1 MVVALAPCA
10 WIRLAR
16 TSQAIFC
23 GWNCK
28 FDLPSILKE
37 YNKRHLKDYRK
48 NLRNN
53 LTPAEAAL
61 WTLLKNK
68 QILGLRFRRQF
79 SVNNYI
85 LDFFCP
91 RAKLAIELDG
101 EVHNS
106 PEAIEH
112 DLKRDD
118 FLGSLDIKVLRVENK
133 LVFENTTQVISAI
146 ETALKEQLSDCEI

>member
-1 MVVALAPCA
+1 M
-10 WIRLAR
+10 
-16 TSQAIFC
+16 
-23 GWNCK
+23 
-28 FDLPSILKE
+28 
-37 YNKRHLKDYRK
+37 
-48 NLRNN
+48 RNN

-106 PEAIEH
+106 PEAREY

>member
-1 MVVALAPCA
+1 M
-10 WIRLAR
+10 
-16 TSQAIFC
+16 
-23 GWNCK
+23 
-28 FDLPSILKE
+28 KE
-37 YNKRHLKDYRK
+37 YNKRHLKVYRK

-68 QILGLRFRRQF
+68 QVFGLRFRRQF

-91 RAKLAIELDG
+91 KAKLAIELDG

-106 PEAIEH
+106 AEAQER

-118 FLGSLDIKVLRVENK
+118 FLGNLDIKVLRVENK
-133 LVFENTTQVISAI
+133 LVFENTTQVVSAI
-146 ETALKEQLSDCEI
+146 ETALKEQLSRCEI

>member
-1 MVVALAPCA
+1 M
-10 WIRLAR
+10 
-16 TSQAIFC
+16 
-23 GWNCK
+23 
-28 FDLPSILKE
+28 
-37 YNKRHLKDYRK
+37 
-48 NLRNN
+48 RNN

-68 QILGLRFRRQF
+68 QVLGLRFRRQF

-91 RAKLAIELDG
+91 KAKLAIELDG

-106 PEAIEH
+106 AEAQER

-118 FLGSLDIKVLRVENK
+118 FLGNLDIKVLRVENK
-133 LVFENTTQVISAI
+133 LVFENTTQVVSAI
-146 ETALKEQLSDCEI
+146 ETALKEQLSRCEI

>member
-1 MVVALAPCA
+1 V
-10 WIRLAR
+10 
-16 TSQAIFC
+16 
-23 GWNCK
+23 
-28 FDLPSILKE
+28 KE
-37 YNKRHLKDYRK
+37 YNKRHLKAYRK

-68 QILGLRFRRQF
+68 QVLGLRFRRQF

-91 RAKLAIELDG
+91 KAKLAIELDG

-106 PEAIEH
+106 AEAQER

-118 FLGSLDIKVLRVENK
+118 FLGNLDIKVLRVENK
-133 LVFENTTQVISAI
+133 LVFENTTQVVSAI
-146 ETALKEQLSDCEI
+146 ETALKEQLSRCEI

>member
-1 MVVALAPCA
+1 M
-10 WIRLAR
+10 
-16 TSQAIFC
+16 
-23 GWNCK
+23 
-28 FDLPSILKE
+28 
-37 YNKRHLKDYRK
+37 
-48 NLRNN
+48 RNN

-101 EVHNS
+101 EVHNP
-106 PEAIEH
+106 PEAREY

-146 ETALKEQLSDCEI
+146 ETALKEQLSDCKI

>member
-1 MVVALAPCA
+1 M
-10 WIRLAR
+10 
-16 TSQAIFC
+16 
-23 GWNCK
+23 
-28 FDLPSILKE
+28 KE
-37 YNKRHLKDYRK
+37 YNKRHLKAYRK

-68 QILGLRFRRQF
+68 QVLGLRFRRQF

-91 RAKLAIELDG
+91 KAKLAIELDG

-106 PEAIEH
+106 AEAQER

-118 FLGSLDIKVLRVENK
+118 FLGNLDIKVLRVENK
-133 LVFENTTQVISAI
+133 LVFENTTQVVSAI
-146 ETALKEQLSDCEI
+146 ETALKEQLSRCAI